1 MIEYALLSA
10 AAAVKS
16 FTQALPGFVQRLDN
30 TLVMGVAAV
39 VLVLAFT
46 LSSRTRH

>member
-10 AAAVKS
+10 AAGVRNL
-16 FTQALPGFVQRLDN
+16 TQALPGFIQRLDN
-30 TLVMGVAAV
+30 TFVMGVAAV